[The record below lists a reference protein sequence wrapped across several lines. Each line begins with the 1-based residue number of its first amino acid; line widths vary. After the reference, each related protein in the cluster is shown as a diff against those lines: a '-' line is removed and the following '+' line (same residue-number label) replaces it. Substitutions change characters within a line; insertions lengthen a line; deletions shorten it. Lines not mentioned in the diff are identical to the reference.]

1 MQNYHHANFE
11 IEMKYRRV
19 TDEDD
24 SAEPTIIEVN
34 SITSPE
40 IDKKHNFDIQDY
52 GQNAILIAEGEM
64 IEVGLRL
71 KSGNSEFSYIYSGYN
86 YNYNEVEG

>member
-1 MQNYHHANFE
+1 MMQNYNHANFE

-34 SITSPE
+34 STTSPE
-40 IDKKHNFDIQDY
+40 IDKRHSFDIQDY

-71 KSGNSEFSYIYSGYN
+71 KSGDN
-86 YNYNEVEG
+86 